1 MVKVNVIRK
10 HQMIHNVTI
19 RDHAGYADKGQD
31 LVCAGISSIAVGMM
45 NALDQLTPETCI
57 LSMKDADVEIQV
69 IKESTENQLLLESLI
84 IQLKTLK
91 ESYKTYVQINEQ
103 EV

>member
-1 MVKVNVIRK
+1 MVKVNAIRR
-10 HQMIHNVTI
+10 HQKLQKITI
-19 RDHAGYADKGQD
+19 RGHAGYADKGQD

-45 NALDQLTPETCI
+45 NALDQLTPETCV
-57 LSMKDADVEIQV
+57 LLMKDADIEIQV
-69 IKESTENQLLLESLI
+69 IKETTENQLLLESLI

>member
-10 HQMIHNVTI
+10 HLTIQNITI
-19 RDHAGYADKGQD
+19 RGHAGYADQGQD
-31 LVCAGISSIAVGMM
+31 LVCAGVSSISVGMM
-45 NALDQLTPETCI
+45 NALDQLTPETCDF
-57 LSMKDADVEIQV
+57 SMKDADIEIQV
-69 IKESTENQLLLESLI
+69 IRDTTENQLLLESLI